1 MYMHENIYQA
11 VNRKDTGITVNQ
23 IYTDLENEIA
33 TKMPLLWNICPGW
46 GVMIERMGLLTLK
59 LYS

>member
-1 MYMHENIYQA
+1 MHENIYQA

-33 TKMPLLWNICPGW
+33 TKMPLL
-46 GVMIERMGLLTLK
+46 
-59 LYS
+59 